1 MTISIILSEE
11 FTSCS
16 NSSSGNDNLESDPL
30 RRDRT
35 GDEDLYSSK
44 ADVPDVPNRLFGLE
58 SKNPPAG
65 LAAAGVVEEP

>member
-1 MTISIILSEE
+1 MLSEV

-30 RRDRT
+30 RRDRAA

-44 ADVPDVPNRLFGLE
+44 ADEPDVPNRLFGLD
-58 SKNPPAG
+58 SKKPLAG
-65 LAAAGVVEEP
+65 LAVAGAAEVP

>member
-1 MTISIILSEE
+1 LEE

-30 RRDRT
+30 RRERA
-35 GDEDLYSSK
+35 GDEDLYSSN
-44 ADVPDVPNRLFGLE
+44 ADTPDVPNRLFGLE
-58 SKNPPAG
+58 SKNPLVG

>member
-1 MTISIILSEE
+1 MLSEV

-30 RRDRT
+30 RRDRA

-44 ADVPDVPNRLFGLE
+44 ADEPDVPNKLFGLD
-58 SKNPPAG
+58 SKKPLVG
-65 LAAAGVVEEP
+65 LAAAGAAEVP

>member
-1 MTISIILSEE
+1 MHKMLSKA

-30 RRDRT
+30 RRDRA

-44 ADVPDVPNRLFGLE
+44 ADEPDVPNRLFGLE
-58 SKNPPAG
+58 SKNPVAG
-65 LAAAGVVEEP
+65 LAAAGAADEP